1 MFNGHR
7 RSFPPSQRSP
17 SRSSVALHRSRAP
30 LGINSIYKVFNLP
43 NLNEVALRFSRQEN
57 NSTDLTSM
65 MDGPGRSC
73 PKRQYIQI
81 ASLQLSHS
89 IVLSLTAANLRCI
102 STLNAKNASSLVD
115 RSLGLQENLIN
126 STEMLAAIPSENG
139 TWFINVPRP
148 VKLASG
154 LLEPFVAHLKYT
166 KDQVSK
172 GGYSIKLSAPD
183 SAFWFTKSTLERFVR
198 FYKDNTIDAAH
209 EDDSKVGLQCVLEIR
224 KAVFQREQAM
234 VYTRALVTGFETDN
248 LADLVCFADAFGSPR
263 MGLYLLETLNDRY
276 SKKLVETYN
285 VFPNQNEISDV
296 VVQPYNSLLTLKRLA
311 LNADCVVV
319 PDNTDMSS
327 MTKKVYPMY
336 KAFIE
341 PDLKM
346 AHIRIVNK
354 LNPFTEFQVNIRKP
368 YEF

>member
-1 MFNGHR
+1 
-7 RSFPPSQRSP
+7 
-17 SRSSVALHRSRAP
+17 
-30 LGINSIYKVFNLP
+30 
-43 NLNEVALRFSRQEN
+43 
-57 NSTDLTSM
+57 
-65 MDGPGRSC
+65 
-73 PKRQYIQI
+73 
-81 ASLQLSHS
+81 
-89 IVLSLTAANLRCI
+89 
-102 STLNAKNASSLVD
+102 
-115 RSLGLQENLIN
+115 
-126 STEMLAAIPSENG
+126 
-139 TWFINVPRP
+139 
-148 VKLASG
+148 
-154 LLEPFVAHLKYT
+154 
-166 KDQVSK
+166 
-172 GGYSIKLSAPD
+172 
-183 SAFWFTKSTLERFVR
+183 
-198 FYKDNTIDAAH
+198 
-209 EDDSKVGLQCVLEIR
+209 VGLQCVLEIR

-263 MGLYLLETLNDRY
+263 LREQAMVYAQALAVGFETDNLADLVCFADAFGSPHLRYGRLFSLSHTQKYVRNCVAFRLLSSSAGMGLYLLETLNDRY

-346 AHIRIVNK
+346 AHIRIVCK
-354 LNPFTEFQVNIRKP
+354 FVGLKELYMLVVMG
-368 YEF
+368 

>member
-1 MFNGHR
+1 LLRFL
-7 RSFPPSQRSP
+7 
-17 SRSSVALHRSRAP
+17 SV
-30 LGINSIYKVFNLP
+30 VFNLP

-89 IVLSLTAANLRCI
+89 IVLSLTAANLRCD
-102 STLNAKNASSLVD
+102 LVICVAD
-115 RSLGLQENLIN
+115 CKE
-126 STEMLAAIPSENG
+126 
-139 TWFINVPRP
+139 
-148 VKLASG
+148 KLASG
-154 LLEPFVAHLKYT
+154 LLEPFVAHLKYA

-172 GGYSIKLSAPD
+172 GGYSIKLSALD
-183 SAFWFTKSTLERFVR
+183 SAFWFTKSALERFVR
-198 FYKDNTIDAAH
+198 FYEDNTIDAAH
-209 EDDSKVGLQCVLEIR
+209 EDDSKVGLQRVLEIR

-276 SKKLVETYN
+276 SKKLVQTYN

-319 PDNTDMSS
+319 LDNTTMSS

-346 AHIRIVNK
+346 AHIRIVCK
-354 LNPFTEFQVNIRKP
+354 FVGLKELYMLVVMGWTSWLSLFP
-368 YEF
+368 